1 MDGSKLGLCVSR
13 EQYSLL
19 LEEGY
24 CQVSLQIFSII
35 FIQKKHNSA
44 WEPCV
49 YLKAGETQSSHQV
62 SKQTALFLPPAK
74 CQQAYMRDA
83 VRPLLL
89 QGKHTVHKAVR
100 AGPRPSSVPVSSSL
114 SISGTVTASAASLLC
129 ILQTIAQA
137 FPSAFFSGERG
148 TYLPNSFPPFRFSSF
163 CFCSLVPESF
173 CFLFVCCLVW
183 GFFNNFFFFY

>member
-1 MDGSKLGLCVSR
+1 MDGSKLGLCIWR
-13 EQYSLL
+13 EQYFLL

-24 CQVSLQIFSII
+24 CQVSSQIFSII

-49 YLKAGETQSSHQV
+49 YLKARETQSSHQV

-83 VRPLLL
+83 VRPLLS
-89 QGKHTVHKAVR
+89 QGKRTVHK

-114 SISGTVTASAASLLC
+114 SVSGTVTASATSLLC
-129 ILQTIAQA
+129 ILQAITQA
-137 FPSAFFSGERG
+137 FPSAFFSGGRG
-148 TYLPNSFPPFRFSSF
+148 TYLPNSFLLFRFSSF
-163 CFCSLVPESF
+163 CFCSLMPESF

-183 GFFNNFFFFY
+183 GFFNNFFFTEI